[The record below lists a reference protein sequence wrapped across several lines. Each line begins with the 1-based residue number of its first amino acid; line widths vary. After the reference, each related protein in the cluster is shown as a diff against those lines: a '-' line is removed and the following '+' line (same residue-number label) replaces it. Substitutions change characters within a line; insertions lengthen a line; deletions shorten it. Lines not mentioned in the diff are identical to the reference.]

1 MVLVM
6 LHRQTLVPQWI
17 AADEGATRLQRQA
30 SSRQPR
36 PLAFARAAGDPIT
49 LARLQ
54 GTVGN
59 QTVLALLR
67 HSDPDAGRPQA
78 AVGPETGVVVQR
90 DKKGKGSPAKLTTG
104 GGQQQLWVVRDRT
117 IGLGGGVL
125 VSDLADF
132 KSRVMGT
139 NDKDGWTLVLAIH
152 GSEDR
157 LGAQAPPD
165 WQKNAVFYQA
175 GDIEALFGKDEA
187 FAKWRDEFGPTQ
199 LSLVSCQVGASFEK
213 TLITNLTR
221 PGDKGVRQQ
230 GRGLGEGCKPVSNA
244 WAIGEAPKT
253 RRQYDKLDDT
263 RKQKALDKLSEL
275 NQKWGY
281 YGAPPVPDDQL
292 VHYYYDE
299 DPKGEWVTVEVQVDN
314 GKHELK
320 PTGIPYWNR
329 TFGPDAARFRK
340 LCTQGVGTLKERESK
355 APPVTD

>member
-6 LHRQTLVPQWI
+6 LHRHTLGPEWI
-17 AADEGATRLQRQA
+17 APDEGATRRQRLA
-30 SSRQPR
+30 SSSRPR
-36 PLAFARAAGDPIT
+36 PLAFARAALDPIT
-49 LARLQ
+49 VARLQ

-59 QTVLALLR
+59 QAVLALR
-67 HSDPDAGRPQA
+67 RGTPVAGRPQPV
-78 AVGPETGVVVQR
+78 VGLEAGVVFQR
-90 DKKGKGSPAKLTTG
+90 DKAEGKGSPAKRTTG

-139 NDKDGWTLVLAIH
+139 SDKDGWTLVLAIH

-165 WQKNAVFYQA
+165 WQKNAMFYRA

-199 LSLVSCQVGASFEK
+199 LSLVSCQVSASFEK

-230 GRGLGEGCKPVSNA
+230 GRGLGEGCKPASKA

-263 RKQKALDKLSEL
+263 RKQKALDKLGEL

-329 TFGPDAARFRK
+329 TFGPYAARFRQ

-355 APPVTD
+355 APTVAD

>member
-1 MVLVM
+1 M
-6 LHRQTLVPQWI
+6 LHRHALGPEWI
-17 AADEGATRLQRQA
+17 AGDEGATRSQRPAA
-30 SSRQPR
+30 SPR
-36 PLAFARAAGDPIT
+36 PLAFARAALDPIT
-49 LARLQ
+49 VARLQ

-59 QTVLALLR
+59 HAVLELLR
-67 HSDPDAGRPQA
+67 SGTPVASRPQPVVGLA
-78 AVGPETGVVVQR
+78 AGVVFQR
-90 DKKGKGSPAKLTTG
+90 DKAKAKGSPAKRTTG
-104 GGQQQLWVVRDRT
+104 GGQQQVWVVRDRT

-139 NDKDGWTLVLAIH
+139 SDKDGWTLVLAIH
-152 GSEDR
+152 GAEDR

-165 WQKNAVFYQA
+165 WQKNAVFYKA
-175 GDIEALFGKDEA
+175 GDIEALFGKDAA

-199 LSLVSCQVGASFEK
+199 LSLVSCQVSASFEK

-221 PGDKGVRQQ
+221 PGDKGVRQP
-230 GRGLGEGCKPVSNA
+230 GRGLGEGCKPISNA
-244 WAIGEAPKT
+244 WSIGEAPKT
-253 RRQYDKLDDT
+253 RRQYDKLDDI
-263 RKQKALDKLSEL
+263 RKQKALDKLGEL

-292 VHYYYDE
+292 LHYYYDE

-329 TFGPDAARFRK
+329 TFGPDAARFRR

-355 APPVTD
+355 APPVAD

>member
-1 MVLVM
+1 MM
-6 LHRQTLVPQWI
+6 LHRHTLGTEWI
-17 AADEGATRLQRQA
+17 AADEGTTRSQRLA
-30 SSRQPR
+30 SSP
-36 PLAFARAAGDPIT
+36 PLAFARAALDPIT
-49 LARLQ
+49 VARLQ
-54 GTVGN
+54 GAVGN
-59 QTVLALLR
+59 QTVLELLR
-67 HSDPDAGRPQA
+67 GGTPVAGRPQPVVGLEA
-78 AVGPETGVVVQR
+78 AVVFQR
-90 DKKGKGSPAKLTTG
+90 DKTEGKGSPAKRTIG

-139 NDKDGWTLVLAIH
+139 SDKDGWTLVLAIH

-165 WQKNAVFYQA
+165 WQKNAVFYRA
-175 GDIEALFGKDEA
+175 DDIEALFGKDEA

-199 LSLVSCQVGASFEK
+199 LSLVSCQVSASFEK
-213 TLITNLTR
+213 ALITNLTR

-230 GRGLGEGCKPVSNA
+230 GRGLGAGCKPVSNA

-253 RRQYDKLDDT
+253 RRQYDRLDET
-263 RKQKALDKLSEL
+263 GKQKALDKLGEL

-314 GKHELK
+314 GKHELT

-329 TFGPDAARFRK
+329 TFGPDAARFRQ

-355 APPVTD
+355 APTVAD